1 MREEYEE
8 VKTSRAAKILRAVVV
23 WIAFVVLVWVIAGY
37 WTSFQRTKGSLDVQ
51 GQGSV
56 TSTGAV
62 DASVVTTVTDLSAT
76 IRIDVPLRSQAA
88 TATAVVA
95 TAHEGSTLDVVAK
108 KGTWLRLKDKSGHLG
123 WVPNDSQY
131 LTLKARV
138 ATKAKKKK

>member
-1 MREEYEE
+1 MHEEYED
-8 VKTSRAAKILRAVVV
+8 VKTSRAVKIVRSVVV
-23 WIAFVVLVWVIAGY
+23 WAAFVVLVWVIAGY
-37 WTSFQRTKGSLDVQ
+37 WTSFQRTKGSLDAQ
-51 GQGSV
+51 AQGSL
-56 TSTGAV
+56 TASQTV

-88 TATAVVA
+88 TAAAVVA
-95 TAHEGSTLDVVAK
+95 TAHEGSTLDIVAK

-131 LTLKARV
+131 VTVKTKV